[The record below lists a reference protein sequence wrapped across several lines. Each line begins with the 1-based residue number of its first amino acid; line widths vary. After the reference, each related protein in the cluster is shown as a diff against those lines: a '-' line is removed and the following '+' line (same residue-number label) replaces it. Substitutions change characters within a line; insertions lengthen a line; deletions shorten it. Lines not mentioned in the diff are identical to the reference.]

1 MQTQQIIELAK
12 LAGWEID
19 DSCVISPQNLWYMY
33 QTQLE
38 TFANLVAK
46 AKAEEIATELLK
58 GPVNDTA
65 ASIAIW
71 IRDQA

>member
-1 MQTQQIIELAK
+1 MQRQQILDMARE
-12 LAGWEID
+12 AGFERLGHD
-19 DSCVISPQNLWYMY
+19 DEDLVCYPEEVEM
-33 QTQLE
+33 
-38 TFANLVAK
+38 FANLVAK

>member
-1 MQTQQIIELAK
+1 MQKQQILDMAREVGLVSTYRQYDDWIE
-12 LAGWEID
+12 AGPSGQE
-19 DSCVISPQNLWYMY
+19 
-33 QTQLE
+33 LE
-38 TFANLVAK
+38 DFANLVAK

>member
-1 MQTQQIIELAK
+1 MQTQQIIDIA
-12 LAGWEID
+12 
-19 DSCVISPQNLWYMY
+19 
-33 QTQLE
+33 TQVYGECDWHE
-38 TFANLVAK
+38 TSLQRLQDFANLVAK

>member
-1 MQTQQIIELAK
+1 MTPQQIIDMAEEAGLVDMDFDLSHWQAHEFINFAK
-12 LAGWEID
+12 
-19 DSCVISPQNLWYMY
+19 
-33 QTQLE
+33 
-38 TFANLVAK
+38 LVAK

>member
-1 MQTQQIIELAK
+1 MQKQQILDMAREVGLVSTYRQYDDWIES
-12 LAGWEID
+12 GPSGQE
-19 DSCVISPQNLWYMY
+19 
-33 QTQLE
+33 LE
-38 TFANLVAK
+38 DFANLVAK